1 MLDQF
6 METHPALEYLHL
18 DLFHTP
24 DDNVPNVD
32 LKLMNLKV
40 LSFESLDL
48 RTGIVLFSLKVNSFD
63 NI

>member
-24 DDNVPNVD
+24 DYVPNVE

>member
-6 METHPALEYLHL
+6 METHPELEYLHL

-24 DDNVPNVD
+24 DYVTSVD